1 MDADLDLLLIA
12 VYCTVDDLLPK
23 RQANARRRIS
33 DAEVITL
40 SLAQAI
46 MGIPSDPR
54 FLAVAKRRLAHL
66 FPVLPERTA
75 FHKRRLRLSGAIEA
89 LITEFARHSPG
100 FYDELLLVDSTPV
113 ECARSRETV
122 KRGGTSS
129 LTDALANAAD
139 YGYCASHSRFFWG
152 FRLHAL
158 FALDGTP
165 RALALTSPKVDEKHV
180 CVQMVA
186 RCERQPGQML
196 ILIGDKNFRGKD
208 FEAELATLDATIHR
222 PRRKD
227 ERGRAPHLAPVRQRI
242 ESIFQTCKDIFT
254 LERHGARTLENLRVR
269 LATRFAALAAAIAL
283 NHRLGRPSRSIACY
297 TT

>member
-12 VYCTVDDLLPK
+12 VYCTVDDLLP
-23 RQANARRRIS
+23 RRAGNARRRIL

-40 SLAQAI
+40 AIAQAI

-54 FLAVAKRRLAHL
+54 FLAVATRRLAHL
-66 FPVLPERTA
+66 FPQLPERTA
-75 FHKRRLRLSGAIEA
+75 FHKRRLRLSGVIER
-89 LITEFARHSPG
+89 LISEFARHSPG

-113 ECARSRETV
+113 ECARSLETV
-122 KRGGTSS
+122 KRGGSSS
-129 LTDALANAAD
+129 LADALANAAD

-165 RALALTSPKVDEKHV
+165 RALALTSPKVDEKLV
-180 CVQMVA
+180 CLEMVA
-186 RCERQPGQML
+186 RCNRQPGQML
-196 ILIGDKNFRGKD
+196 ILIGDKNFRGTQFEKD
-208 FEAELATLDATIHR
+208 LKALDATIAR

-227 ERGRAPHLAPVRQRI
+227 EPGRGPQLAPIRQRI

-254 LERHGARTLENLRVR
+254 LERHRARTLENLRVR
-269 LATRFAALAAAIAL
+269 LVARFAALAAAIAL